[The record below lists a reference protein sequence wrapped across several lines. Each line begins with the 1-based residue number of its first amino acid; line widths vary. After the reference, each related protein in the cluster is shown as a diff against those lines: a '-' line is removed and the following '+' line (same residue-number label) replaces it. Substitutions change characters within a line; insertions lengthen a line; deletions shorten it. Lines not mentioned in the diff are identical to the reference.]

1 MFVVYMSLQEQD
13 PCGKHITKRG
23 FEEIFETDPVGV
35 VECVPQHQVMH
46 ALSLE
51 RRQPPDFLTRSGFGV
66 HSWKHSW
73 KTV

>member
-1 MFVVYMSLQEQD
+1 MANTLQKE
-13 PCGKHITKRG
+13 GLR
-23 FEEIFETDPVGV
+23 EIFETDLVGG

-66 HSWKHSW
+66 QNGKQFRNL
-73 KTV
+73 

>member
-1 MFVVYMSLQEQD
+1 MADTLQTE
-13 PCGKHITKRG
+13 GLR
-23 FEEIFETDPVGV
+23 EIFEMDPVGV

-66 HSWKHSW
+66 HS
-73 KTV
+73 

>member
-1 MFVVYMSLQEQD
+1 MADMIQKEGL
-13 PCGKHITKRG
+13 R
-23 FEEIFETDPVGV
+23 EIFETDLVGG
-35 VECVPQHQVMH
+35 VECVSQHQVMH

-51 RRQPPDFLTRSGFGV
+51 RRQPPDFLARSGFGV